1 MNKLKNIFAIVVVLL
16 FAVSCEKDINNLD
29 KLGNVNAP
37 KILSVTY
44 DIKQDNSGVVT
55 IMPQS
60 EGVTGYNVKFGD
72 VEGETATKFALNEKI
87 IHTYPEGEYKVEI
100 IGVGLTGL
108 TTPYDADLMVSF
120 KAPENLTVSITPD
133 NVNPR
138 LINVSATADF
148 ATVMDVYLG
157 EVEDEEPVTVLPGEV
172 ASNLYEEPGD
182 YEIKVVARSGGE
194 ATTEISEIIN
204 IPEAADPVY
213 LPINFESFTVNYAFS
228 DFGGNASTVI
238 DNPDASG
245 INTSARVA
253 QAVKGEGSEVW
264 AGSLLTLGDPID
276 FSINKLFKM
285 KVWSPKSGAI
295 VKLKVEN
302 LDSGDIAYEV
312 DATTTVSNE
321 WQELEYDFSAID
333 VSQEYQKIVFFFDFD
348 NVGDGSTYY
357 FDDVRLVAANLPS
370 SKPVEDF
377 EGEAPEFTAF
387 GNIFDVEILA
397 NPDQSGL
404 NTTATVAKLTKSEGS
419 EVWAGAFFEHTEI
432 LDLDNY
438 SNIKLLTWSPKSGI
452 TIKIKLE
459 NDDASITHEVDVVNS
474 EANAWEELIY
484 DFSDA
489 PAADYFR
496 VVVFFDFDV
505 AGDGSEYYFDEI
517 ELMNEGGGGGGSSPW
532 SGTWQVASEAAAIGV
547 GNEGQGSMNWW
558 SNTED
563 DLITRACYFD
573 DTYVFGSDGS
583 FMNILGNDT
592 WVEEWQGQNPP
603 GCFPPVV
610 PHDGS
615 NPATF
620 TWNETAG
627 TLTLNGVG
635 SYLGIPKAI
644 NGAEITNPADAPE
657 SVTYIVEF
665 QENNTVAIVDIEIG
679 GGGWWRYKLIKN

>member
-148 ATVMDVYLG
+148 ATVMDVYFG